1 MTAVQQYWIVEN
13 DAYLIS
19 PLYPVVVR
27 DDGVLIGNAPD
38 FTGAATSLIDIFG
51 TDAPPV
57 AVLDFLVETFVAEWQ
72 NGHDPAD
79 VSVGGPPSILS
90 FTVATTSVNQ
100 YQNAQDAAQ
109 TYSAATPAINSFSV
123 VTVVVTYVNNMD
135 TNQTYSAGTPSI
147 NSFTVSP

>member
-13 DAYLIS
+13 DAYLVS

-38 FTGAATSLIDIFG
+38 FTGAAASLIDIFG

-57 AVLDFLVETFVAEWQ
+57 AILDILVETFVAEWE
-72 NGHDPAD
+72 NGHDPDA
-79 VSVGGPPSILS
+79 VYIGAPPSVLS
-90 FTVATTSVNQ
+90 FSVATTSTNQ
-100 YQNAQDAAQ
+100 YQNAQDTNQ
-109 TYSAATPAINSFSV
+109 TYSAAAPEINSFSV

-135 TNQTYSAGTPSI
+135 TNQTYSASTPSI